1 MKTRASSQP
10 IELSSYLLFGR
21 ARPSPASQP
30 KNQSIQKKCLLR
42 KKILDRDS
50 TSWFLE
56 SCKGTG

>member
-30 KNQSIQKKCLLR
+30 KNQSIQKK
-42 KKILDRDS
+42 
-50 TSWFLE
+50 
-56 SCKGTG
+56 